1 MKRPTEMQDQSHL
14 KHLHFKTRLMLLIMI
29 VAGPLGNT
37 MLGKGMKSI
46 GALTLDSAP
55 AVFQTLGRIL
65 SSPTIWLGI
74 ACLLCFF
81 VAYSLVLSWADYSY
95 VQPAS
100 AMAYAVVAVLAVIVL
115 HERVSPVRWI
125 GIAIICLGVFAVGRT
140 HPNTT
145 ESH

>member
-1 MKRPTEMQDQSHL
+1 MHQETRQ
-14 KHLHFKTRLMLLIMI
+14 KHLHFKTRLMILIMI
-29 VAGPLGNT
+29 VAGPLGT
-37 MLGKGMKSI
+37 TLLGKGMKAI
-46 GALTLDSAP
+46 GPVTLDSAP
-55 AVFQTLGRIL
+55 GVLHTLGQIL

-74 ACLLCFF
+74 GSQLLFF

-100 AMAYAVVAVLAVIVL
+100 AMAYAVVAILAVLVL
-115 HERVSPVRWI
+115 HESVSPLRWLGI
-125 GIAIICLGVFAVGRT
+125 GIICLGVIAVGRT